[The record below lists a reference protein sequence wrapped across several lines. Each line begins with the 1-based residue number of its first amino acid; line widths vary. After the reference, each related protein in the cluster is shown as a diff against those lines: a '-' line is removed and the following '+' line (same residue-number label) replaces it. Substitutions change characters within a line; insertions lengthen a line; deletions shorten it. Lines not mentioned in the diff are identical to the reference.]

1 MAEIRQSHVE
11 RNDSQME
18 GNSMRF
24 EKCSGLIAAAALA
37 AALGSNGQTPGAVR
51 QSLVD
56 WIRRTQ
62 PGLTP

>member
-1 MAEIRQSHVE
+1 VLRDDTWAR
-11 RNDSQME
+11 
-18 GNSMRF
+18 
-24 EKCSGLIAAAALA
+24 LPPALA

-51 QSLVD
+51 QGMVD